1 MTGIVAAFERSA
13 IQEGNEIALIFRF
26 ADNRRPGASGQVR
39 PQEFRFKIGRDEI
52 SKWR

>member
-26 ADNRRPGASGQVR
+26 ADNRRPGASGQDRARRSIKVAVR
-39 PQEFRFKIGRDEI
+39 
-52 SKWR
+52 